1 MEDQCDVG
9 GAIVYKIIGVADDA
23 SMRVAADDSNGMT
36 VVTLEFAAIGIN
48 GLEWGSEEVL
58 GVLSESDLKK
68 AVKVAK
74 RELGECAGGMLWTV

>member
-1 MEDQCDVG
+1 M
-9 GAIVYKIIGVADDA
+9 YKIIGVADDA
-23 SMRVAADDSNGMT
+23 SMRVTADDSNGMT

-48 GLEWGSEEVL
+48 GLEWGPEEVL

-74 RELGECAGGMLWTV
+74 RELGEYAEGMLWTV